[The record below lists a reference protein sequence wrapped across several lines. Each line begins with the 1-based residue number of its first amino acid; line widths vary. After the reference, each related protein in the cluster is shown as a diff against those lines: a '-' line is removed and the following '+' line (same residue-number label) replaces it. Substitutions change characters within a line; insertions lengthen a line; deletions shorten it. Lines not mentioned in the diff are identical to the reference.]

1 MSEDIYQQLQ
11 QFIPEGS
18 NLKVN
23 KFLSGQQTSAFQN
36 IKDKNQEIKDNS
48 KELVSDLMTTTGA
61 VVSAVNVVS
70 LSADQMTKIAQ
81 TMAAYAIQEISSFT
95 GKQIAEYT
103 TKGATLVTSI
113 PNKIASKSIERF
125 NSTDEKDGE
134 IKQNIGDVLSKL
146 AINKEDI
153 IKKLSEKN
161 DEEIK
166 SNKISEVQKSVG
178 ETINK
183 AKDFIQKANDEIYK
197 VMEYAAEG
205 PDYIAR
211 QMTNK
216 INSIEENIKN
226 VLNDQYKTVEST
238 VNTFCE
244 GEGKKIGAR
253 LVKEYN
259 NIIDK
264 SAKQIFEKTEN
275 TKTKVLV
282 KADEAIQTAKL
293 KLFALIGV

>member
-1 MSEDIYQQLQ
+1 MSEDIYQQLK

-23 KFLSGQQTSAFQN
+23 KFLSGQQTSAFQS
-36 IKDKNQEIKDNS
+36 KNEEIINDG

-70 LSADQMTKIAQ
+70 LSADQMSKIAQ
-81 TMAAYAIQEISSFT
+81 AMAAYAIQEISSFT
-95 GKQIAEYT
+95 GKEIAEFT
-103 TKGATLVTSI
+103 TKGTTLVTNI
-113 PNKIASKSIERF
+113 PNKISSKSIERF
-125 NSTDEKDGE
+125 NSTNEKDGE

-146 AINKEDI
+146 ASNKEDYI
-153 IKKLSEKN
+153 QKLTEN
-161 DEEIK
+161 IDANVK
-166 SNKISEVQKSVG
+166 SDKISDVQKSIG

-183 AKDFIQKANDEIYK
+183 AKDFIQEANDEIYK

-205 PDYIAR
+205 PDYVAR

-226 VLNDQYKTVEST
+226 VLNDKYKTVEST

-259 NIIDK
+259 NIINK

-282 KADEAIQTAKL
+282 KADEVIQTAKL